1 MSHGPARIA
10 AAPRPGAQSRNEVGK
25 SNATFFPLQPFFT
38 NSRNFGERTGNLLFF
53 LTRSTTQSFIGVKT
67 SRTSPWR
74 EREKILSRSHK
85 TTELFIIFFRV
96 KTSAEGAQVINTGQA
111 SGAIRRLSQPAPRK
125 QFIRAGSTRGAMEQ
139 TRPLAERA
147 VKF

>member
-53 LTRSTTQSFIGVKT
+53 NAKHNTKFYRSEDLPDFTVAGTG
-67 SRTSPWR
+67 
-74 EREKILSRSHK
+74 KILSRSHK

-96 KTSAEGAQVINTGQA
+96 KTSAESAQVISTGQA

-125 QFIRAGSTRGAMEQ
+125 QFIRAGSTCGAMEQ